1 MINSV
6 VVLQVISM
14 EWGNFNSLHLPL
26 TSYDA
31 SVDAESS
38 NPGSQVYIAPEITV
52 KHLPLL

>member
-6 VVLQVISM
+6 IVFQVISM
-14 EWGNFNSLHLPL
+14 EWGNFNSPHLPL

-38 NPGSQVYIAPEITV
+38 NPGSQVCIAPEITV
-52 KHLPLL
+52 VRLPLL